1 MQLFFIHK
9 VFPRISQFGI
19 GTIGGRDIMRSSIK
33 SAEGDGFGHWACR
46 RDRTRRWE
54 SGVCVGCN
62 RLLMYMFVN
71 VALWIWLAALRN
83 SHWINKW
90 WSTLWYSENCDYLP
104 ERWQKVWETAVAS
117 NGVWHNENHHGQWV
131 HCAEKYFCFLS
142 KKFLFLLN
150 CMRFFSFFTFTI
162 PILGAGFGRDSET
175 NYYQQST
182 NLNYEL
188 FWDQTCH

>member
-1 MQLFFIHK
+1 MRRNKPSSWFVLEVIQNYSGDIQQRSTKRRAEGVLSYATK
-9 VFPRISQFGI
+9 GLKGDDFGLKWCCRGAFVPLGRRFGGILSPENARMGRI
-19 GTIGGRDIMRSSIK
+19 GT
-33 SAEGDGFGHWACR
+33 
-46 RDRTRRWE
+46 
-54 SGVCVGCN
+54 VG
-62 RLLMYMFVN
+62 Y
-71 VALWIWLAALRN
+71 
-83 SHWINKW
+83 
-90 WSTLWYSENCDYLP
+90 
-104 ERWQKVWETAVAS
+104 
-117 NGVWHNENHHGQWV
+117 NENHHRQWV

-188 FWDQTCH
+188 FWDQNSH